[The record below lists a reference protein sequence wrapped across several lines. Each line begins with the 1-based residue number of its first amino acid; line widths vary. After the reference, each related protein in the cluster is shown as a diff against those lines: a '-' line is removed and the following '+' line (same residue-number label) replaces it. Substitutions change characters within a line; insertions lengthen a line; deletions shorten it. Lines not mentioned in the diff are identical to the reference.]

1 MGASHGAGATE
12 GLSANG
18 SSFSEPFPDGDV
30 TDGTG
35 TADDGTA
42 VSHDSGTTRD
52 STFTLAGGE
61 SSTGPASN
69 TAAFSCQC
77 LSTSTGLTGPIEPGS
92 LVTSTTSAGVAATAL
107 EGSDGA
113 RVEGDAAA
121 LGLRYFH
128 GTSTRTTSSSA
139 RPSAP
144 FEGLT
149 CACAPCALRPGRPR
163 AGSRS
168 TLRQGQSYCQRR
180 DVEKDIRA
188 NVSNTTRAKH
198 SSGFTLDTLSLRS
211 TRRRCHFA

>member
-18 SSFSEPFPDGDV
+18 SSFTEPFPDGDV
-30 TDGTG
+30 TNVT
-35 TADDGTA
+35 TADDVA
-42 VSHDSGTTRD
+42 LSHDTGTTRD
-52 STFTLAGGE
+52 STYTLAGGE
-61 SSTGPASN
+61 SSTGLVSN

-77 LSTSTGLTGPIEPGS
+77 LSTSAGLTGPIERGCY
-92 LVTSTTSAGVAATAL
+92 VTSTASAGVAATAL

-113 RVEGDAAA
+113 RMEGDAAA
-121 LGLRYFH
+121 LGPRFFH
-128 GTSTRTTSSSA
+128 GTSTNTTSSSVRA
-139 RPSAP
+139 SAP

-149 CACAPCALRPGRPR
+149 CACALRPGRPR
-163 AGSRS
+163 TGSRS
-168 TLRQGQSYCQRR
+168 TLRQGQSYCRR

>member
-18 SSFSEPFPDGDV
+18 SPFPEPFPDGDV
-30 TDGTG
+30 THGTG
-35 TADDGTA
+35 PAHDGTA

-61 SSTGPASN
+61 SSTGLASN

-92 LVTSTTSAGVAATAL
+92 LITSTTSAGVAATAL

-121 LGLRYFH
+121 LGLRFVH
-128 GTSTRTTSSSA
+128 RTSTRTTSSSTRA
-139 RPSAP
+139 SAP

-149 CACAPCALRPGRPR
+149 RACALRPGRPR
-163 AGSRS
+163 AGSRP